1 MSNFALKVSIDGTR
15 YLIRGVE
22 RETSRKDV
30 LCAVA
35 KYRSKEQLPNLSATL
50 SRSLGNLS
58 IVECRRSS
66 ERSITSS
73 GISSGESDGISKRS
87 DSKSKHGRR
96 HKRSFEESKGEK
108 FPSKLT
114 PTSGKSSLNQ
124 TAPTFEKQP
133 KKLHRRNSER
143 CKSSKLDQKTES
155 GRLKQ
160 RSFSRSNSFSEKN
173 ARISQKLIEERPKS
187 YAEFDRIDLNLKGE
201 TVTKISSNENC
212 SGQYSG
218 KRKWTE
224 QKAFDDSDLE
234 MSKTSNRRI
243 RNLIARKHY
252 DDSDIA
258 SLCEIQSEAKGTF
271 RRAKTS
277 VKRNKLSTWLQG
289 LKRTSTTYF
298 LDNSEI
304 NELKP
309 IVVTVDADLN
319 NNGAKIGKV
328 SDDNKQTDSE
338 LTCTDSINETSR
350 KQSEELA
357 DYAEAETDSGLP
369 SLDYESSLD
378 TISRDD
384 RISFDQSCE
393 EEKFEQQQVQND
405 SGLKCRNCSQS
416 DCEADCHV
424 WKTNSKDDIV
434 CQATICDFTNS
445 EICEFEKSKQARCVG
460 DRGESETGGT
470 TKAADSNGTEIIR
483 SSDKV
488 SNANLHS
495 FGNTG
500 IICSCDEPA
509 KAKLPDSNETDVICR
524 SCDKEGKVRVPS
536 SKFIEVS
543 CGCRKVPNVKVHSC
557 NKLEETVENLKIA
570 ADCVSV
576 ACETGNSF
584 TESPDTCSDV
594 SQACQVRLS
603 SDSFRNKDTSDCA
616 EELHE
621 AINSICLQT
630 TRLNEE
636 LLHKELSIAQLEH
649 QIEFISEEI
658 EHFDELEMEVN
669 EKKLISE
676 LKDLEEFLTAIT
688 KLSQYQRA
696 KQNEILS
703 EIEILDSQIKERYK
717 ILHFLNRQLLRDK
730 YKTIPRHLSVLEQK
744 QRHVNKLSTYK
755 DKEIINEGDSERII
769 DGVDGI
775 DDCLDVNSS
784 VSLV

>member
-22 RETSRKDV
+22 KETSRKDV
-30 LCAVA
+30 LCAIA
-35 KYRSKEQLPNLSATL
+35 KYRSKEQLPTLSATL

-73 GISSGESDGISKRS
+73 GISSGESDGISKKS
-87 DSKSKHGRR
+87 NSKSKSGRR
-96 HKRSFEESKGEK
+96 HKRSFEESKGES
-108 FPSKLT
+108 FPSKLI
-114 PTSGKSSLNQ
+114 PSSGKSSLNQ
-124 TAPTFEKQP
+124 TVPDFEKQP

-143 CKSSKLDQKTES
+143 HKSSRLDQKTES

-173 ARISQKLIEERPKS
+173 ARISQKLIKERPKS
-187 YAEFDRIDLNLKGE
+187 FTESERIDLNSICE
-201 TVTKISSNENC
+201 TATKSSSNEHC
-212 SGQYSG
+212 SCRNSG

-224 QKAFDDSDLE
+224 QRAFDDSDLE
-234 MSKTSNRRI
+234 MSKNSNRKI

-258 SLCEIQSEAKGTF
+258 SLCEIQHEAKETF
-271 RRAKTS
+271 RRAKMS

-289 LKRTSTTYF
+289 LKRSSTTYF
-298 LDNSEI
+298 LDNSDNSEQ
-304 NELKP
+304 KP
-309 IVVTVDADLN
+309 IVVTVEADLN
-319 NNGAKIGKV
+319 NNGSKTGKA
-328 SDDNKQTDSE
+328 SNDGKQADSE
-338 LTCTDSINETSR
+338 ITRKDSMNETSS

-393 EEKFEQQQVQND
+393 EEKFEQQKVQND
-405 SGLKCRNCSQS
+405 SGFKCRNCSQS
-416 DCEADCHV
+416 DCETDCHV

-434 CQATICDFTNS
+434 CEATNCDFTNCEIS
-445 EICEFEKSKQARCVG
+445 ECEKSKQARCV
-460 DRGESETGGT
+460 RARSESETGET
-470 TKAADSNGTEIIR
+470 TKAADSNGTEIIC
-483 SSDKV
+483 SCDKV
-488 SNANLHS
+488 ANTKLPRL
-495 FGNTG
+495 GNTG
-500 IICSCDEPA
+500 IICTYDELA
-509 KAKLPDSNETDVICR
+509 KANLPDSDEADVICR
-524 SCDKEGKVRVPS
+524 NCDKESKVRVPS
-536 SKFIEVS
+536 SKVIEVS
-543 CGCRKVPNVKVHSC
+543 CGCHKVPNVKVHSC
-557 NKLEETVENLKIA
+557 NRLEETVENLKIEA
-570 ADCVSV
+570 NCASV
-576 ACETGNSF
+576 ACETGNNF
-584 TESPDTCSDV
+584 TESPDACSDV
-594 SQACQVRLS
+594 SHACQVMLLS
-603 SDSFRNKDTSDCA
+603 DTVRNNDTCNDG
-616 EELHE
+616 EELLE
-621 AINSICLQT
+621 AINCVCLQT
-630 TRLNEE
+630 TKLNEE

-649 QIEFISEEI
+649 QIGFISEEI

-703 EIEILDSQIKERYK
+703 ELEILDTQIKERYK

-744 QRHVNKLSTYK
+744 QRHVNKLSTYQ
-755 DKEIINEGDSERII
+755 DEEMINDCDSNEK
-769 DGVDGI
+769 DGI
-775 DDCLDVNSS
+775 GDCLGINSS